1 MKGLYFYKLIS
12 KYSEDVTKNCKLT
25 VNEIDSNFYTLKEA
39 DIISGEY
46 DAETMSLIL
55 TRVGGE
61 KIVVDLSGLA
71 EGLTRNLSIDYDSKE
86 GTIIFRY
93 NGNEVIVDGLITEDN
108 IDNNLLSRVYTDSTL
123 IGDGTPSSPLGVNP
137 LERTGFFTPTSG
149 YIDITAGGELPSG
162 ATLGERY
169 VVKNYASEGGYL
181 YPFCGVKKMDED
193 LEGTDWRV
201 PTKSDWDSMLNAI
214 EPCERDKNH
223 TNNFPSELGYLA
235 GKYLKSASI
244 IKNVNGEDTRVWED
258 SDVLFTGGCDCEE
271 DETCCGKYHPNR
283 KGVEP
288 AGVDKYGMKIL
299 GVGYSEY
306 GNEID
311 FLRKRSGF
319 WTTTPYGSDS
329 ESCRIYIKRFDYDT
343 PMVIQEVVS
352 KNALYSVRLVKDYD
366 GSNYHEIETINGIA
380 YKTAL
385 VPSETADTGY
395 AIWTTEN
402 VSFAN
407 SEYMPREVEWSA
419 FGEAYYIYEWDGEKW
434 TIKDLSN
441 GDTVVINTAYKDT
454 ATNKVYS
461 SYDEAIANG
470 ADPDNIQIVSGVEFR
485 LVDGVIVAVYNE
497 IYDVINAET
506 ERANQT
512 EQQLEQEIDDLRVEM
527 DKLDHIITGGTYDN
541 ATGELTLLAINS
553 EYDIVIN
560 LTGNYGEF

>member
-71 EGLTRNLSIDYDSKE
+71 EGLTRNLSIDYDSRE

-385 VPSETADTGY
+385 IPSETADTGY
-395 AIWTTEN
+395 AIWITEN
-402 VSFAN
+402 VSFTN
-407 SEYMPREVEWSA
+407 SEYMPREVEWPA

-434 TIKDLSN
+434 TIKELSN

-461 SYDEAIANG
+461 SYDEAIADG
-470 ADPDNIQIVSGVEFR
+470 ADPDNIQVVSGVEFR
-485 LVDGVIVAVYNE
+485 LVDGVIVAVYND
-497 IYDVINAET
+497 IYDAINAET

-512 EQQLEQEIDDLRVEM
+512 EQQLEQEIDELRGEI

-541 ATGELTLLAINS
+541 TTGELTLLAINS
-553 EYDIVIN
+553 DYDIVIN
-560 LTGNYGEF
+560 LNGNYGEF

>member
-12 KYSEDVTKNCKLT
+12 KYSEDITKNCKLT

-46 DAETMSLIL
+46 NAETMSLIL

-61 KIVVDLSGLA
+61 QIVVDLSELA
-71 EGLTRNLSIDYDSKE
+71 NGLTRDLSIDYDSRE
-86 GTIIFRY
+86 GTITFRY
-93 NGNEVIVDGLITEDN
+93 NGNEVVVDGLITEDN
-108 IDNNLLSRVYTDSTL
+108 IDDNLLSRVYTDSTL

-149 YIDITAGGELPSG
+149 YIDVTAGGVLPSG

-169 VVKNYASEGGYL
+169 VVKNYASECGYL

-223 TNNFPSELGYLA
+223 TNEFPSELGYLA

-244 IKNVNGEDTRVWED
+244 IKNVNGEDTRVWDD

-283 KGVEP
+283 KGIEP
-288 AGVDKYGMKIL
+288 AGVDKYGMRIL
-299 GVGYSEY
+299 GAGYSEY

-311 FLRKRSGF
+311 FLRMRSGF
-319 WTTTPYGSDS
+319 WTMTPYGTESD
-329 ESCRIYIKRFDYDT
+329 SCRIYIKRFDYDT
-343 PMVIQEVVS
+343 PMVIQDVVS
-352 KNALYSVRLVKDYD
+352 KNALYSVRLVKDYN
-366 GSNYHEIETINGIA
+366 GSNYHEIETINGVA

-385 VPSETADTGY
+385 IPSETADTGY
-395 AIWTTEN
+395 AIWITEN
-402 VSFAN
+402 VSFQN
-407 SEYMPREVEWSA
+407 SEYMPREIEWSA

-434 TIKDLSN
+434 AIKELSN

-461 SYDEAIANG
+461 SYDEAIADG
-470 ADPDNIQIVSGVEFR
+470 ADPDNIQVVSGVEFR
-485 LVDGVIVAVYNE
+485 LVDGVIVAVYND
-497 IYDVINAET
+497 IYDAINAET

-512 EQQLEQEIDDLRVEM
+512 EQQLEQEIDELRGEI

-541 ATGELTLLAINS
+541 TTGELTLLAINS
-553 EYDIVIN
+553 DYDIVIN
-560 LTGNYGEF
+560 LNGNYGEF